1 MKKQVKKAQH
11 LRPRVKGD
19 MIMIP
24 KFDVLTQEQLLKIHE
39 ESIKILEEVGVEFT
53 YDPAVKVF
61 GEQGLK
67 TDGHRVY
74 FTRDFIEKMMK
85 LAPAEF
91 KLNARNPEK
100 TVNCN
105 HTDLILTPS
114 YGPPFV
120 YEADGSRRYT
130 TMADYDNIVKLAG
143 ASENIDHTGG
153 NVCEPTDVPDEIK
166 HLKMLESHVR
176 NSDKAFMGSAYG
188 EVGASDS
195 VKIAELI
202 FGGSDII
209 KKNPVLI
216 TLINSI
222 TPLKF
227 DDRMLAALMTYA
239 KAGQACLV
247 SSLVMS
253 GSTGPATMVETMAL
267 QNAEILAGI
276 SLAQAVNPGTPC
288 IYGSTSGPVDMK
300 TLSLSI
306 GTAETALYTAASAQ
320 LARYY
325 GVPSRGGGGLND
337 TKCVDAQAGYESMLT
352 LLAAASSGIN
362 YVLHAAGI
370 MHYYN
375 AFSYEKFVQDD
386 EIAGLVRKFIKGFN
400 FDDKFFVFDD
410 VKEVGPGG
418 HFLYQNST
426 FELFREELRTPL
438 LSDRQGYEAWE
449 EQGKKDTA
457 QRAKEMW
464 QKTLAEY
471 EAPALDS
478 ALDKELTSFINART
492 KELMK

>member
-1 MKKQVKKAQH
+1 
-11 LRPRVKGD
+11 
-19 MIMIP
+19 MIP
-24 KFDVLTQEQLLKIHE
+24 KFDVLTQEQVLKIHE
-39 ESIKILEEVGVEFT
+39 ESLRILSEIGVEFT
-53 YDPAVKVF
+53 YDPAVEVF
-61 GEQGLK
+61 KKCGMTVE
-67 TDGHRVY
+67 GHRVY
-74 FTRDFIEKMMK
+74 FTADFVEKMMK
-85 LAPAEF
+85 EAPAEF
-91 KLNARNPEK
+91 KLHARNPEK

-130 TMADYDNIVKLAG
+130 TMEDYNNIVKLAG
-143 ASENIDHTGG
+143 ASVNIDHTGG
-153 NVCEPTDVPDEIK
+153 NVCEPTDIPDEIK

-188 EVGASDS
+188 AVGASDS
-195 VKIAELI
+195 VEIAKMI
-202 FGGSDII
+202 FGDAETI

-222 TPLKF
+222 TPLKY

-239 KAGQACLV
+239 EAGQACLV

-253 GSTGPATMVETMAL
+253 GSTGPATMAGTMAL

-276 SLAQAVNPGTPC
+276 ILAQCVNPGTPC

-320 LARYY
+320 MARYY

-337 TKCVDAQAGYESMLT
+337 AKTVDAQAGYESMLT
-352 LLAAASSGIN
+352 LFAAASSGIN

-375 AFSYEKFVQDD
+375 SFSYEKFVMDD
-386 EIAGLVRKFIKGFN
+386 EIAGLVRKFIKGYNFN
-400 FDDKFFVFDD
+400 EKYFVFDD
-410 VKEVGPGG
+410 IKEVGPGG

-426 FELFREELRTPL
+426 FELFREELRSPV
-438 LSDRQGYEAWE
+438 LSDRQGYEGWE
-449 EQGKKDTA
+449 AQGKMTA
-457 QRAKEMW
+457 TQRATELWK
-464 QKTLAEY
+464 KTLAEY

-478 ALDKELTSFINART
+478 ALDKELTSFIAART
-492 KELMK
+492 KELMG